1 MILRIARSLT
11 PLIVLSLCTVIAQ
24 ASELRR
30 TVVPVPQTVAEPL
43 AEDVFGER
51 VADPYRWL
59 EADVRQSPAVAGWV
73 EAQNQAT
80 ARYLATLPGRDI
92 LAARVRALLHYER
105 FSIPRKAGH
114 RYFYL
119 RNSGLQNQAVLWVRE
134 SLSGRGRVLIDP
146 NVWSMAGA
154 RALDQWEPSPD
165 GRYLAYSIQESG
177 SDWRTVRIIDV
188 RSGKVFPETLRWAN
202 DTELAWVGNR
212 GLLYSRFPEPPEGQE
227 FQALTFNKSVWFH
240 KIGTSQSSDERVFA
254 TPDQPSFGHKAK
266 VSEDGRWAVI
276 TSEIGT
282 DARYEVRVINL
293 KRNGPAAR
301 RPRWKSRQLVTGFA
315 NDWRFVGG
323 LGSTL
328 WFVTDHGA
336 PRYRLVKIDL
346 AEKKPNWQ
354 EVVAERSATLQS
366 ANIVGDRLIVSYLQ
380 DAASRAEIMDLA
392 GRPARVLVLNG
403 IGTASGFD
411 GRPGDPETFFRFSS
425 FNQPSA
431 VYRLDLRTGRISPF
445 AVPKVS
451 FDPAAYSVELRFY
464 PSRDGTLVPMFI
476 VRSRVLAAANRAA
489 PTILYGYGGFDISM
503 TPGFNAVRMAW
514 LQSGG
519 VFVLANIRGG
529 GEYGKEWHDAGR
541 LQRKQNS
548 FDDFIAAGEYL
559 IANGITPRSGLGIKG
574 GSNGGM
580 LVGTVTNQRPDLFA
594 AANPDVGVMDMLRF
608 HRFTAGRYWV
618 DDYGDPERERDWR
631 TLRSYSPYH
640 NIAAGKGDYPAIL
653 VTTADTDDR
662 VVPGHSFKYAAALQ
676 NAPLGPRPRLIRI
689 ESQAGHGAGEPT
701 EKVIAAGADVLAFL
715 AHWSGL
721 QVAS

>member
-1 MILRIARSLT
+1 MIRWIARSLT

-30 TVVPVPQTVAEPL
+30 TVVPVPQTAAEPL

-59 EADVRQSPAVAGWV
+59 EADARQSPAVAGWV

-92 LAARVRALLHYER
+92 LAARVRALLNYER

-177 SDWRTVRIIDV
+177 SDWRTIRIIDV

-254 TPDQPSFGHKAK
+254 TPDHPSFGHKAK
-266 VSEDGRWAVI
+266 VSEDGHWAVI

-282 DARYEVRVINL
+282 DARYEVRVIEL

-301 RPRWKSRQLVTGFA
+301 RQRWKSRQLVTGFA

-346 AEKKPNWQ
+346 AQKKPNWQ

-411 GRPGDPETFFRFSS
+411 GRPGDPETFFQFSS

-431 VYRLDLRTGRISPF
+431 VYRLDLRTGRTSPF

-451 FDPAAYSVELRFY
+451 FDPAAYSVEQRFY

-476 VRSRVLAAANRAA
+476 VRSRALAAANRAA

-559 IANGITPRSGLGIKG
+559 IASGITPRSGLAIQG

-580 LVGTVTNQRPDLFA
+580 LVGAVTNQRPDLFA

-689 ESQAGHGAGEPT
+689 ETQAGHGAGKPT

-715 AHWSGL
+715 AHWTGL
-721 QVAS
+721 QVAP